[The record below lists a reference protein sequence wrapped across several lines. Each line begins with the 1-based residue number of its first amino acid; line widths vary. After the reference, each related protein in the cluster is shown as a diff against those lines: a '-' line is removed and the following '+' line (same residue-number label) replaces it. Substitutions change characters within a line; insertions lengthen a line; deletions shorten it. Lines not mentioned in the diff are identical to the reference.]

1 VPRDIESFCFQNKI
15 DLSKYHHN
23 KQLTNA
29 TKSQQYIM
37 DLIDKKFEKLKDH
50 IYKLGISPQQF
61 RSMVEN
67 QALFE
72 WSTEVALALGLKYCS
87 WVVPEENEDEE
98 SEEEITRSPLKS
110 ESIIKNLKK
119 SMLVHRPSLKSA

>member
-1 VPRDIESFCFQNKI
+1 
-15 DLSKYHHN
+15 
-23 KQLTNA
+23 
-29 TKSQQYIM
+29 M

-110 ESIIKNLKK
+110 ESIINNLKK